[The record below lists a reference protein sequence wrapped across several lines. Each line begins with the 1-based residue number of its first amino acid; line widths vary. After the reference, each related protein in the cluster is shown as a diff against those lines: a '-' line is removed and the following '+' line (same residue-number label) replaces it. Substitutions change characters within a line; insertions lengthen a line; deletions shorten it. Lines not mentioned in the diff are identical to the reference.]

1 MIASSK
7 LYAFFLFGIVLLGAV
22 VVGKS
27 SLAAAPNEQQPP
39 HHHHHH
45 DLKNAKR
52 EIFVPTLVEAIED
65 DVKEAGGDG
74 DGDGIDVVDI
84 VHQQKGRGSIRGRQ
98 KRRAQQSISEGFK
111 MIQAVMDDGSPFPA
125 GPHRKRI
132 CVPDT
137 G

>member
-7 LYAFFLFGIVLLGAV
+7 LYAFFLFGLVLLGAV

-27 SLAAAPNEQQPP
+27 SSAAAAAAPNEQQPP
-39 HHHHHH
+39 HHHRR

-52 EIFVPTLVEAIED
+52 DLFVPTFVIEAIED
-65 DVKEAGGDG
+65 E
-74 DGDGIDVVDI
+74 IDLVDI

-98 KRRAQQSISEGFK
+98 QRRVQQQYVSEGFE

-132 CVPDT
+132 CIPDT